1 MPAPT
6 PRTDA
11 LIPSQS
17 FVDET
22 RLFDREWF
30 VPLLDHARS
39 LERSLAAAQAALRLV
54 LNYPGVTEHVGS
66 IITDI
71 AQEALTPQ
79 EGERDD

>member
-1 MPAPT
+1 MTPQDTPT
-6 PRTDA
+6 PQKDMK
-11 LIPSQS
+11 
-17 FVDET
+17 V
-22 RLFDREWF
+22 
-30 VPLLDHARS
+30 LLQMNEQLATTNAK

-54 LNYPGVTEHVGS
+54 LDYPGVTEHVGS